1 MNKED
6 YYELGYIAKP
16 VGLNGEL
23 AVILD
28 VDNAEDYEDL
38 ESIFIEVNGDL
49 IPYLIKEVKFKGN
62 NKVSFILEDI
72 NSVEKA
78 EKLRGKKLYLP
89 IEELPDLEDGNY
101 YLHELIG
108 YQVFD
113 HNKGYIGEVKLI
125 YNLPTQDLLA
135 VEVQGIEV
143 MIPTHEDIMVEVR
156 QTERRINVQLPEG
169 LLEIYLN
176 Q

>member
-28 VDNAEDYEDL
+28 IDDVEDYEDL

-49 IPYLIKEVKFKGN
+49 IPHLIKEVKFKG

-72 NSVEKA
+72 NSIEKA

-89 IEELPDLEDGNY
+89 IEELPELEEGGY

-108 YQVFD
+108 YHVFD
-113 HNKGYIGEVKLI
+113 YIKGYIGDVKLI

-135 VEVQGIEV
+135 VEVQGTEV
-143 MIPTHEDIMVEVR
+143 MIPTHEDIMVEVK
-156 QTERRINVQLPEG
+156 QAERRINVQLPEG

-176 Q
+176 K

>member
-1 MNKED
+1 MNRED

-28 VDNAEDYEDL
+28 VDEIEDYADL
-38 ESIFIEVNGDL
+38 ESVFIEINGDL
-49 IPYLIKEVKFKGN
+49 IPYLVKEVKFKGN
-62 NKVSFILEDI
+62 KTSFILEDI
-72 NSVEKA
+72 NSIEKA
-78 EKLRGKKLYLP
+78 EKLRGRKLYLP
-89 IEELPDLEDGNY
+89 VEELPDLDADSY

-113 HNKGYIGEVKLI
+113 YKKGYIGEVKLI

-135 VEVQGIEV
+135 VDVQGTEV
-143 MIPTHEDIMVEVR
+143 MIPTHEDIMIEVKK
-156 QTERRINVQLPEG
+156 EEKKIDVQLPEG

-176 Q
+176 K

>member
-1 MNKED
+1 MNRED

-28 VDNAEDYEDL
+28 VDDVEEYEDL

-49 IPYLIKEVKFKGN
+49 VPYLVEEVKFKGN
-62 NKVSFILEDI
+62 KVSLILEDI
-72 NSVEKA
+72 NSIEKA

-89 IEELPDLEDGNY
+89 VEELPDLDEGSY

-113 HNKGYIGEVKLI
+113 YIKGYIGNVKLI

-135 VEVQGIEV
+135 VEVQGTEV
-143 MIPTHEDIMVEVR
+143 MIPTHEDIMVEVK
-156 QTERRINVQLPEG
+156 QEERRINVQLPEG

-176 Q
+176 K

>member
-28 VDNAEDYEDL
+28 VDDVEDYEDL

-49 IPYLIKEVKFKGN
+49 VPYLVKEVKFKGN
-62 NKVSFILEDI
+62 KVSLILEDI
-72 NSVEKA
+72 NSIEKA

-89 IEELPDLEDGNY
+89 VEELPELEEGSY

-113 HNKGYIGEVKLI
+113 HIRGYIGNVKLI

-135 VEVQGIEV
+135 VEVQGTEV
-143 MIPTHEDIMVEVR
+143 MIPTHEDIMVEVK
-156 QTERRINVQLPEG
+156 QEERRINVQLPEG

-176 Q
+176 R